1 MPYCPQCGTE
11 ISGGR
16 FCPQRGVSSLSGE
29 RPREEVDDAIIPT
42 FKGSYAR
49 FWTRNAR
56 GRAGRTEFWNVA
68 LAQLLIF
75 LPWLTYFVAY
85 FWLREILRV
94 NLDDVAHII
103 YAVLT
108 LVSMIY
114 AILTFAR
121 CVFLFVRRLHDVGL
135 SGWFWPLALLPF
147 VGAIFVLIVLFVR
160 RLYGFGL
167 SGWFWPIALLPFVG
181 AIFVLIVGL
190 LPSENKDNRF
200 GKKPS
205 VREIKE

>member
-16 FCPQRGVSSLSGE
+16 FCPQRGVSSLAGE
-29 RPREEVDDAIIPT
+29 RPRKEFDDAIIPT

-147 VGAIFVLIVLFVR
+147 VGAILVSTGLFVR
-160 RLYGFGL
+160 RLFGVGFSGCLGL
-167 SGWFWPIALLPFVG
+167 FAFLSFVG

-190 LPSENKDNRF
+190 SPSENRDNRC
-200 GKKPS
+200 GRKPF
-205 VREIKE
+205 IKEKN

>member
-16 FCPQRGVSSLSGE
+16 FCPQRGVSSSAGDQT
-29 RPREEVDDAIIPT
+29 REEIDDAIIPT

-68 LAQLLIF
+68 LWQFLIF
-75 LPWLTYFVAY
+75 LPWFAYFVAY

-94 NLDDVAHII
+94 DLDDVAHII

-114 AILTFAR
+114 AVLTFAR
-121 CVFLFVRRLHDVGL
+121 GVFLFVRRLHDVGL
-135 SGWFWPLALLPF
+135 SGRLWLLGLLPF
-147 VGAIFVLIVLFVR
+147 VGAILVSTGLFVR
-160 RLYGFGL
+160 RLFGVGFSGCLGL
-167 SGWFWPIALLPFVG
+167 FAFLSFVG

-190 LPSENKDNRF
+190 SPSENRDNRY
-200 GKKPS
+200 GRKPF
-205 VREIKE
+205 IKEKN

>member
-11 ISGGR
+11 ISGER
-16 FCPQRGVSSLSGE
+16 YCLQCGVSSLADE
-29 RPREEVDDAIIPT
+29 RTREEFDDAIIPT
-42 FKGSYAR
+42 FKGAYYKM
-49 FWTRNAR
+49 WTRDAR

-94 NLDDVAHII
+94 NLDDVAHIF

-114 AILTFAR
+114 AVLTFAR
-121 CVFLFVRRLHDVGL
+121 CVFLFVRRLHDLGL

-147 VGAIFVLIVLFVR
+147 VGAIFNLIALFVW
-160 RLYGFGL
+160 RLRGVGL
-167 SGWFWPIALLPFVG
+167 SGWFWLLALVPFVG

-190 LPSENKDNRF
+190 SPSENKDNRF

-205 VREIKE
+205 VREI

>member
-16 FCPQRGVSSLSGE
+16 FCPKRGVSSLAGE
-29 RPREEVDDAIIPT
+29 RPRKEFDDAIIPT

-114 AILTFAR
+114 AVLTFAR

-147 VGAIFVLIVLFVR
+147 VGAIFVLIV
-160 RLYGFGL
+160 
-167 SGWFWPIALLPFVG
+167 
-181 AIFVLIVGL
+181 GL